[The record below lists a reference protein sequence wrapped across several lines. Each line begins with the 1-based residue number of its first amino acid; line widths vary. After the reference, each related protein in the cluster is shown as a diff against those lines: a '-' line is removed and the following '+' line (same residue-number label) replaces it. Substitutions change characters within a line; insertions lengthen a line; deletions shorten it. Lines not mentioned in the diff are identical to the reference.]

1 MNLHPYR
8 NLAIPLSLILLAAV
22 TMNGAPTPS
31 PSPETE
37 SIVVRPN
44 KGALSKIA
52 NSNRAIRVTFSTPMV
67 DLDHVQREGRPSP
80 VLFDPIV
87 QLRWIWVSPT
97 EGKITF
103 PNETPR
109 KVLHRAR
116 LRTGLKDLD
125 GKLVDPQNWGLQFG
139 DDEFAVNGV
148 EFLNVFYEDTDVDTK
163 NKQEPEEESGEEESV
178 PELDDEG
185 PVRGRGKKAPLVGR
199 PRVRLEFSRDVRPQD
214 VVDSV
219 RFEDSK
225 THERFPIQVILEEP
239 QTAAL
244 QGWVL
249 IEPRAS
255 LPPGRTILLVVDPL
269 QAPGTHEA
277 MQHLVVVPAGR
288 TFPMKIRRVA
298 GLHQPIVGAFVRVTV
313 NHTVDPDPE
322 NLKLIQ
328 VEPNVPNLRIVPD
341 EYTLDLEGS
350 FDPRAQYRVTLKAGL
365 KSTSHDLTKDSVWRV
380 RFRSKRPAIILAQ
393 SESAQRASAP
403 SGHCS
408 FTQVNTGPLEWKVA
422 KIPRA
427 RFLEVRARV
436 REFGEPLKTRDGSP
450 LRDPTTGEYLHPRTE
465 LLISRLGLPA
475 VDSGRV
481 EGSADDKETIREF
494 DWKAGTTEPGLY
506 LVEISGNDLRG
517 RPIGNRTIVSR
528 TDWIISKITFPN
540 KHVIRVTN
548 AADGKPVVRTEVQLV
563 RRTEF
568 FSTPA
573 LTDANGEAFFDA
585 NLFKGGSGDQDAVLV
600 GTPDRECLQL
610 TSLPSFARGEH
621 GYVPDIAT
629 RCVIVTD
636 RNVYKAGE
644 TVKFK
649 AFVRTAKANQL
660 AIVPNKEME
669 WKVKDSIKADDDR
682 PVLHEASTPVTPN
695 GSWEGEWQIPTTAN
709 GNYFIHAPGN
719 TVGRIIVGE
728 FRSPPFSVTAEVEK
742 QSSDSV
748 NIRVSSIH
756 FHGAPN
762 AGAAVKWKA
771 EWLVDNWRS
780 DDTEETSPASDFTL
794 EDEVSPDSLKRSV
807 SGEFLRY
814 QIKSG
819 WDTARQE
826 REVSTSAVVHGTTK
840 LDANGTATFECKSP
854 FPAEANYGRAKISCF
869 VDVTSVGAQTVRD
882 GTEAQVQFV
891 PKVLGVRLDQ
901 VADGEV
907 ALNVTSF
914 DAEDEPSP
922 GLAAKAELFRVDTK
936 SVKEPLSP
944 HLSRYRNSS
953 DFVKVWEGDVIT
965 PARQIIKV
973 SAPGIYVARIRAPQQ
988 KGTPQVSEAEV
999 VTGAGASEL
1008 PVHDDITLRVTPD
1021 RARYNVGDTAA
1032 ITLEAPFAG
1041 VATLEVQTDRVL
1053 FRQVTQLTG
1062 NAQRFSLP
1070 VQASFAPNAFVSI
1083 HLLKTSS
1090 TGLPAERY
1098 GWCRINVAPADQR
1111 LQVAT
1116 TLKSNKIEPGSD
1128 ASGTVKVSAGGR
1140 SVSGADVLLFAVDEA
1155 VLALGRW
1162 ELPDFFEEFF
1172 PAREWQVVTHPGLG
1186 RLWNTERPLD
1196 VSHSQKGFILGD
1208 AGLMVNSAVFRKDF
1222 KPLAFWN
1229 ASLTTD
1235 ANGEAPFSFKAP
1247 DALTSYRVVA
1257 VAQNG
1262 AAQFGH
1268 HETQLQLA
1276 KKLQVEPSLPEFL
1289 RRGDEVLFRAVLR
1302 QDYADSDEIDVA
1314 LASDPAFQLSGPP
1327 LQRITAKRREPV
1339 PVAFRVKVLE
1349 NATRAQISFAAQSAS
1364 RPEIKDAEKHSLGV
1378 YPATIER
1385 RSSVFG
1391 TLAPSTQLPVANV
1404 VPAEWLKAKGR
1415 CDVYLSGSSFLSKI
1429 AGLPALLEAEG
1440 SVEKIAARI
1449 LAGTLLA
1456 ETLEY
1461 LPRAGGADEQLR
1473 KKIEDGLK
1481 RLAQSILEEGGLPA
1495 WQGGAKLDEF
1505 ATVQAAWAIRKAHQ
1519 LNYLKTDQLQ
1529 EKAGIW
1535 LSKIIHQR
1543 QEFDQATPDIRSF
1556 ALMVA
1561 ASTRDAEDKKGET
1574 FVEEAKAL
1582 FEHRQQLT
1590 DEGRAWLALATQGFG
1605 ILAQERKTLL
1615 REIGQPAKSIEFDPV
1630 TFSTQARGEA
1640 IRLLALSE
1648 IESTN
1653 WSRATRDR
1661 AWQSFEAIAK
1671 SSVALSTQENLWLA
1685 LAFNSLAKGEIP
1697 AAMAKRTFSPKPGAT
1712 SKNGISVGWL
1722 GVPLEKMSD
1731 TFSLPLNPGVNGSYL
1746 VRASYE
1752 VPPSEKP
1759 PADPSLSLQ
1768 RTLRNMTNASR
1779 TGSRDAPFALGDE
1792 LLITYQLEADKPH
1805 SYVEVEDQ
1813 LPACFETVNPNLPM
1827 IARYFQLPIE
1837 AGVNTLPLSHVELRF
1852 ARTLLY
1858 FEKTKPGRNLY
1869 SVLARVTAAGIFQWP
1884 ATQVRPMYDSRFSG
1898 LSTSMVVNA
1907 K

>member
-8 NLAIPLSLILLAAV
+8 NLAVPLSLILLAAA
-22 TMNGAPTPS
+22 TMNGAPTPR
-31 PSPETE
+31 PSPEKE

-52 NSNRAIRVTFSTPMV
+52 DSTKAIRVTFSTPMV

-80 VLFDPIV
+80 VLFDPV
-87 QLRWIWVSPT
+87 VELRWIWVSPT

-103 PNETPR
+103 ADAPIR
-109 KVLHRAR
+109 RVLHRAR
-116 LRTGLKDLD
+116 LRTGLTDLE
-125 GKLVDPQNWGLQFG
+125 GKPVDPQNWGLQFG
-139 DDEFAVNGV
+139 DEEFAVSGV
-148 EFLNVFYEDTDVDTK
+148 EFLNVFDEDTDVDTQGK
-163 NKQEPEEESGEEESV
+163 HDPDEESGEEENAEQ
-178 PELDDEG
+178 PDEEN
-185 PVRGRGKKAPLVGR
+185 PVKGRGKRDSLVGR

-214 VVDSV
+214 VAQLV

-225 THERFPIQVILEEP
+225 THERFPVEVTLEES
-239 QTAAL
+239 QTAVL
-244 QGWVL
+244 QGWMV

-269 QAPGTHEA
+269 QAPGTQEA
-277 MQHLVVVPAGR
+277 MQHLVVLPAGR
-288 TFPMKIRRVA
+288 TFPMKVRRIA
-298 GLHQPIVGAFVRVTV
+298 GLNQPVAGAFVRVTV
-313 NHTVDPDPE
+313 NHTVDPDPA

-328 VEPNVPNLRIVPD
+328 VEPNIPDLRIVPD

-350 FDPRAQYRVTLKAGL
+350 FDSRAQYRVTLKAGL
-365 KSTSHDLTKDSVWRV
+365 KSTSHDLAKDSVWKV
-380 RFRSKRPAIILAQ
+380 RFRPKRPAIILAET
-393 SESAQRASAP
+393 ESAQRASAP

-422 KIPRA
+422 KITRA
-427 RFLEVRARV
+427 RFLEVRARL
-436 REFGEPLKTRDGSP
+436 REFGEPVEKEDGSMQ
-450 LRDPTTGEYLHPRTE
+450 RDPTTGEYRFPKTE
-465 LLISRLGLPA
+465 LLISKLWLPV

-481 EGSADDKETIREF
+481 EGSADDKETTREF

-506 LVEISGNDLRG
+506 LVEISGKDLHG
-517 RPIGNRTIVSR
+517 RAIGNRAIVSR
-528 TDWIISKITFPN
+528 TDWIISKITYP
-540 KHVIRVTN
+540 KGHVIRVTN
-548 AADGKPVVRTEVQLV
+548 AADGKPVVKTEVQLV
-563 RRTEF
+563 KKAEF
-568 FSTPA
+568 LSTPA
-573 LTDANGEAFFDA
+573 VTDEKGEAFFDA
-585 NLFKGGSGDQDAVLV
+585 KLFENNREEEDAVLV

-610 TSLPSFARGEH
+610 TSLTAFAQEAH
-621 GYVPDIAT
+621 HYVPDEPET

-649 AFVRTAKANQL
+649 AFVRTAEANQL
-660 AIVPNKEME
+660 AIVPNEKME
-669 WKVKDSIKADDDR
+669 WKVTDSANPHEER
-682 PVLHEASTPVTPN
+682 PALYEASTTVTPK
-695 GSWEGEWQIPTTAN
+695 GSWEGEWEIPKTAN
-709 GNYFIHAPGN
+709 GHYFIHGAGAM
-719 TVGRIIVGE
+719 GRIIVGE
-728 FRSPPFSVTAEVEK
+728 FRSPPFSVAAEVEK
-742 QSSDSV
+742 QSSDTV
-748 NIRVSSIH
+748 TMRVSSIH

-780 DDTEETSPASDFTL
+780 DDTDETNPEDVFSLDDEE
-794 EDEVSPDSLKRSV
+794 SPDASERSV
-807 SGEFLRY
+807 SGEFLRNLA
-814 QIKSG
+814 KSG
-819 WDTARQE
+819 WDTARQD
-826 REVSTSAVVHGTTK
+826 REVSTSAVVQGTTK

-854 FPAEANYGRAKISCF
+854 FPPDKYGRATVSCF
-869 VDVTSVGAQTVRD
+869 IDVTSVGAQTVRG
-882 GTEAQVQFV
+882 GTEARVQFV
-891 PKVLGVRLDQ
+891 PKVLGVRLGQ

-907 ALNVTSF
+907 DLNVTSF

-922 GLAAKAELFRVDTK
+922 GLAAKAEIFRVDTK

-944 HLSRYRNSS
+944 HLSRYRNSP
-953 DFVKVWEGDVIT
+953 DFKKVWEGDVIT

-973 SAPGIYVARIRAPQQ
+973 SGPGIYVARIRAPQQ

-999 VTGAGASEL
+999 VTGEGESEL
-1008 PVHDDITLRVTPD
+1008 PVDNDITLRVTPD

-1032 ITLEAPFAG
+1032 ITVEAPFLG

-1062 NAQRFSLP
+1062 NAQRLSLP

-1083 HLLKTSS
+1083 HLLKTAS

-1098 GWCRINVAPADQR
+1098 GWCEINVAPADQR
-1111 LQVAT
+1111 LQVTT

-1128 ASGTVKVSAGGR
+1128 ASGIVKVSVGGR

-1186 RLWNTERPLD
+1186 SLWNTEKFFD

-1229 ASLTTD
+1229 GSLTTD

-1262 AAQFGH
+1262 AEQFGH

-1289 RRGDEVLFRAVLR
+1289 RRGDEVLFRAVIR
-1302 QDYADSDEIDVA
+1302 QDYADSDQIDVA
-1314 LASDPAFQLSGPP
+1314 LASDPSFQLSGPP

-1349 NATRAQISFAAQSAS
+1349 NATRAQIGFAAQSAS
-1364 RPEIKDAEKHSLGV
+1364 RAEIKDAEKHSLDV

-1385 RSSVFG
+1385 RSAVFG
-1391 TLAPSTQLPVANV
+1391 TLAPSAPLPIAKV
-1404 VPAEWLKAKGR
+1404 VPPEWLQAKGR

-1440 SVEKIAARI
+1440 SVEKIATRI

-1461 LPRAGGADEQLR
+1461 LPREAAADEQLR

-1519 LNYLKTDQLQ
+1519 LNYLKMDQLQ
-1529 EKAGIW
+1529 EKAGDW
-1535 LSKIIHQR
+1535 LSNIIHQR
-1543 QEFDQATPDIRSF
+1543 EEFDQATPDIRSF

-1561 ASTRDAEDKKGET
+1561 GSTRDAEDKKEET
-1574 FVEEAKAL
+1574 FEEEAKAL

-1605 ILAQERKTLL
+1605 ILPLERKTLL
-1615 REIGQPAKSIEFDPV
+1615 REIGQPAKAIDFDPV
-1630 TFSTQARGEA
+1630 TLSSQARGEA

-1661 AWQSFEAIAK
+1661 AWKSFEAIAK

-1685 LAFNSLAKGEIP
+1685 LAFNSLAKGEAP
-1697 AAMAKRTFSPKPGAT
+1697 AAMGKRTFSPKPGAT

-1779 TGSRDAPFALGDE
+1779 TGSPDAPFALGDE
-1792 LLITYQLEADKPH
+1792 LLITYELAADKPH